1 MQRSKQS
8 SRANVETLLNDVAQI
23 KEDQNNM
30 AVETGVSEGISG
42 VKMWTRVVQLEED
55 AAYFENQPICH
66 LLKVGSV
73 LLQAHNAV
81 PHLHS

>member
-30 AVETGVSEGISG
+30 AVATGVSKGVSG
-42 VKMWTRVVQLEED
+42 VEMWNRVVRMEED
-55 AAYFENQPICH
+55 AEYFEVEPICR
-66 LLKVGSV
+66 LLEVRSI